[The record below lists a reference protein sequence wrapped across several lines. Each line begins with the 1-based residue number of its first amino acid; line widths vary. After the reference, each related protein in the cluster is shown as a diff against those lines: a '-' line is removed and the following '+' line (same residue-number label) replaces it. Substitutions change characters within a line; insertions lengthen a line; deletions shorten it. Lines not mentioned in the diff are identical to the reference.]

1 MKKRAKTA
9 RNLRGIKAKIHNK
22 ERRNEKIQMKKTI
35 KAHQE
40 KKTKGKIIKL
50 SRYWKKII
58 IILIKVGSSLY
69 LEFYWELQKPNNF
82 FNNTYISAKKILK
95 CIFFLIL
102 Y

>member
-50 SRYWKKII
+50 FRY
-58 IILIKVGSSLY
+58 
-69 LEFYWELQKPNNF
+69 
-82 FNNTYISAKKILK
+82 
-95 CIFFLIL
+95 
-102 Y
+102 